1 MGSAHVSTCV
11 SSPGKSDESN
21 SPPAVALM
29 LVEMERSYISAGFF
43 RSTMYRRT
51 NKIKEQE
58 AMIAAGQK
66 STAKGVPAAGG
77 GAAAGGPKGKS
88 YFPAF
93 GGKEPEPAPA
103 AANAPAAGG
112 DADDGSDDGKPAA
125 CELIRSHGTKGSL
138 RVGPRGKKRWI
149 QSSYVKTTVLNS

>member
-1 MGSAHVSTCV
+1 
-11 SSPGKSDESN
+11 
-21 SPPAVALM
+21 M

-58 AMIAAGQK
+58 AMMAAGQK
-66 STAKGVPAAGG
+66 STAKGVPAAGAG
-77 GAAAGGPKGKS
+77 AAGGAKGKS

-93 GGKEPEPAPA
+93 GGKEAEPAPA

-125 CELIRSHGTKGSL
+125 CEL
-138 RVGPRGKKRWI
+138 KRLEFEVALEWMLSWHRNI
-149 QSSYVKTTVLNS
+149 FFS